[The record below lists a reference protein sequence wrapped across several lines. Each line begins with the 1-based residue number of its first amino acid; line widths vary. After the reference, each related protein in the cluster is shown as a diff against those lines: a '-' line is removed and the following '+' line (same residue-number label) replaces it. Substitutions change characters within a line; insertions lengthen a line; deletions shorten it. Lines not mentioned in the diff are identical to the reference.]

1 MKKTVSFCLYGTD
14 LKYYTGAEKNIL
26 INKELLPEWD
36 TDIYYS
42 PVNILD
48 GYVTKL
54 SELGANMINVTEIPI
69 HSKINYPMF
78 WRYLSFTKNNT
89 TIVRDLDSR
98 ISKREVENINRW
110 LDEGTNYFIIRDH
123 PWHSLVPGGLFGVRN
138 PHDSVFEFFEDF
150 ITNNLQGWGT
160 DQDMLSSFMSKIE
173 KTDVTYFGFD
183 KHENYIPRDD
193 ENFFIGIQLD
203 ENDNPINP
211 SATLALDYLKQLG
224 L

>member
-69 HSKINYPMF
+69 HSK
-78 WRYLSFTKNNT
+78 
-89 TIVRDLDSR
+89 
-98 ISKREVENINRW
+98 
-110 LDEGTNYFIIRDH
+110 
-123 PWHSLVPGGLFGVRN
+123 
-138 PHDSVFEFFEDF
+138 
-150 ITNNLQGWGT
+150 
-160 DQDMLSSFMSKIE
+160 
-173 KTDVTYFGFD
+173 
-183 KHENYIPRDD
+183 
-193 ENFFIGIQLD
+193 
-203 ENDNPINP
+203 
-211 SATLALDYLKQLG
+211 
-224 L
+224 